1 MDSLAE
7 FNNSN
12 HNRFHLK
19 LRVGINT
26 GPVIAGVVGRKRYLF
41 DLWGNAVNLAS
52 RMESTGIPNMIQT
65 TQTTA
70 DLLKE
75 NDNGLMYY
83 SRGKIEVKGKGL
95 VQTYF
100 LTRDEVLTE
109 LPAEV
114 KENTRPRMLK

>member
-1 MDSLAE
+1 MMDSLAE

-52 RMESTGIPNMIQT
+52 RMESTGIPNMI
-65 TQTTA
+65 
-70 DLLKE
+70 
-75 NDNGLMYY
+75 
-83 SRGKIEVKGKGL
+83 
-95 VQTYF
+95 
-100 LTRDEVLTE
+100 
-109 LPAEV
+109 
-114 KENTRPRMLK
+114 